1 MIYKNL
7 FRTAEI
13 YCIRK
18 KYKIISPEDFSV
30 KINSVL
36 ELLPVH
42 TEVSVAWVMNNET
55 GYFGVR
61 KDEKQISGLDNRASA
76 FEIGSVT
83 KALTGRVLSQ
93 MMSDGKVSL
102 EDPYGN
108 DRTIMLGG
116 RSITGTAN

>member
-1 MIYKNL
+1 M
-7 FRTAEI
+7 
-13 YCIRK
+13 
-18 KYKIISPEDFSV
+18 
-30 KINSVL
+30 